1 MPHLSFYHVQ
11 SHPYGLCCSCYSNH
25 ILPQDHIFSLS
36 YKMCKLMEAF
46 PILHTFFLPSK
57 CPSSLNCIFSIS
69 ILTQFILQD
78 SSHLKSSISFSDHGT
93 PTLISSY
100 SELLQNQWFLPHMS
114 HYLWKS
120 FFLNSEQNVNALK
133 QKHAFF
139 RYNNSENYNNR
150 QSQNIDWAL
159 TIFYLFSILC
169 LTETKM

>member
-78 SSHLKSSISFSDHGT
+78 SSHLKSSISFSQVSQRPRSSFPSCLRGSSATMDLIQRQVLFLMPCSLGIFQSGT
-93 PTLISSY
+93 
-100 SELLQNQWFLPHMS
+100 FLT
-114 HYLWKS
+114 
-120 FFLNSEQNVNALK
+120 F
-133 QKHAFF
+133 
-139 RYNNSENYNNR
+139 
-150 QSQNIDWAL
+150 
-159 TIFYLFSILC
+159 
-169 LTETKM
+169 